1 MTQFIKKRMKKNNAK
16 IVRVNLEDV
25 RIIRKKVLYKNLSEK
40 FIIYPEDN
48 YSETE
53 HYGLIENSKVIS
65 VMTIIKKKMKS
76 EIKSNLNF
84 YQIRGMATLIDFQ
97 KKGFGSFFLKY
108 ILQQITNRKIC
119 DIIWC
124 NSRKKI
130 INFYLKNN
138 FIPIGKIFNIQ
149 SIGPHQKLYYDL
161 RNER

>member
-65 VMTIIKKKMKS
+65 VMTIIKKK
-76 EIKSNLNF
+76 
-84 YQIRGMATLIDFQ
+84 
-97 KKGFGSFFLKY
+97 
-108 ILQQITNRKIC
+108 
-119 DIIWC
+119 
-124 NSRKKI
+124 
-130 INFYLKNN
+130 
-138 FIPIGKIFNIQ
+138 
-149 SIGPHQKLYYDL
+149 
-161 RNER
+161 